1 MAGFTDNSGPSQSP
15 VIQRIRD
22 SLKKLSTFGMKY
34 DDMVIRNSQAVGA
47 TEASFLNKNK
57 SNVEDE
63 GMLWTLAKQ
72 DISTKQFVS
81 YFDKDYKGKR
91 DYLRKFS
98 LNPEVEWVLDILC
111 DESVTYDPFNYF
123 AYPDLIDL
131 TDINEKL
138 KEDLYDSYKRI
149 YEIWGFNDDITAWQ
163 YFRQF
168 LIDGFLAFEII
179 YDNQG
184 KEIIGFK
191 EIDPITIVPS
201 VEKQPDGTFLSTWT
215 QFPQDPRKRR
225 VLYDPQIIYISYAK
239 GNSISRISYIE
250 RLIRPYNI
258 LRIIEHTRVIWS
270 VMNSSYKLK
279 MTVPIG
285 TRSQQKGMQTLGEL
299 MSIYKEDVQF
309 NDDTGELLMD
319 GRPRIQFYK
328 NYLMPQSSTGTPTI
342 EPITIDGPNLNDT
355 TPLNYFYDKFSQES
369 KIPASRFHGPD
380 GGNTSTYVNAA
391 EGLDKEEIRFSKFI
405 SRLRS
410 TFQEV
415 LIKPLWIQMVKKH
428 PKLADD
434 FAFKSQL
441 GLEYFSDSP
450 FRVNQEIEMLAK
462 RKESITAMS
471 ALMEDAEKPYFSVSF
486 LVENFLGIS
495 QQDIAA
501 NKEAVERKKKE
512 KEEEAKKKKKEED
525 KKAKKEGK
533 EGGEGEE
540 GEAEAGAEAE
550 EGGEAE
556 AGAED
561 TSVI

>member
-1 MAGFTDNSGPSQSP
+1 MAGFTDNNDPSQSP

-22 SLKKLSTFGMKY
+22 SLKRLSTFGMKY

-72 DISTKQFVS
+72 DITTKQFIS

-98 LNPEVEWVLDILC
+98 LNPEIEWVLDILC
-111 DESVTYDPFNYF
+111 DESISYDAFNYF
-123 AYPDLIDL
+123 AYPDVLDFTDL
-131 TDINEKL
+131 SDKV
-138 KEDLYDSYKRI
+138 KEDLYDNYKKI
-149 YEIWGFNDDITAWQ
+149 YEVWGFNDDITAWQ

-168 LIDGFLAFEII
+168 LVDGFLAFEII
-179 YDNQG
+179 YDNSG

-191 EIDPITIVPS
+191 EIDAVTIVPS
-201 VEKQPDGTFLSTWT
+201 VEKQPDGSFLNTWT

-239 GNSISRISYIE
+239 GNSVSRISYTE

-258 LRIIEHTRVIWS
+258 LRIIEYTRVIWS
-270 VMNSSYKLK
+270 VMNASFKMK

-342 EPITIDGPNLNDT
+342 EPLTTEGPNLNDT
-355 TPLNYFYDKFSQES
+355 TPLNYFYDKFSMES

-380 GGNTSTYVNAA
+380 GGNTSAYVNAA

-410 TFQEV
+410 IFQEILV
-415 LIKPLWIQMVKKH
+415 KPLWIQMVKKY
-428 PKLADD
+428 PKLSDD
-434 FAFKSQL
+434 FMFKSQL
-441 GLEYFSDSP
+441 GLQYFSDSP
-450 FRVNQEIEMLAK
+450 FKINQEMEMLLK

-471 ALMEDAEKPYFSVSF
+471 ALMEDGEKPYFSTSF

-495 QQDIAA
+495 QQDILA
-501 NKEAVERKKKE
+501 NKTAVKKKKE
-512 KEEEAKKKKKEED
+512 EAEKEAKKKKEEEE
-525 KKAKKEGK
+525 KKAK
-533 EGGEGEE
+533 EGGEE
-540 GEAEAGAEAE
+540 GA
-550 EGGEAE
+550 EAE

-561 TSVI
+561 TAVI